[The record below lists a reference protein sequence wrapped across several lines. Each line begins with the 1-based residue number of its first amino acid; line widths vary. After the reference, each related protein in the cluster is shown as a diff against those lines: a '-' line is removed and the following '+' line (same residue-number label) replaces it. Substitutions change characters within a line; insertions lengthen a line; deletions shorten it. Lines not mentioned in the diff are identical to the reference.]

1 MADYLRANGKM
12 TKDMGG
18 DTKDILMEIYTK
30 ASSNTERLTVKAD
43 ISGRLRMRYMMAN
56 GLKA

>member
-18 DTKDILMEIYTK
+18 DSKDILMETYIK
-30 ASSNTERLTVKAD
+30 ASSNTERLTVKAG
-43 ISGRLRMRYMMAN
+43 ISGRRRMRCMTAN
-56 GLKA
+56 GLKV

>member
-18 DTKDILMEIYTK
+18 DSKDILMETYTK
-30 ASSNTERLTVKAD
+30 VSSNTERLMAKVD

-56 GLKA
+56 GQKV